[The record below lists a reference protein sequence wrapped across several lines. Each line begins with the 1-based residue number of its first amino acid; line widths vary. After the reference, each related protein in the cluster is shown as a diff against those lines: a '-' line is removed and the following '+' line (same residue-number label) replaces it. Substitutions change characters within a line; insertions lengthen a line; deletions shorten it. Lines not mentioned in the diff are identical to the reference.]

1 MPQHGIIDDNLRN
14 VLLHL
19 RQLKADNAEAR
30 SRSEQVANLRPDT
43 SVWSGDLAS
52 QQGFIEIHKAFN
64 TDKAEEALIR
74 THDATNPGNAG
85 DDIALPL
92 QIDYAAQ
99 MERAYRART
108 TMPFPRMLAHV
119 TARERGHG
127 MPRGILAFGLLRYAE
142 SVLQRAATSDG
153 GSL

>member
-1 MPQHGIIDDNLRN
+1 MPQQGIIDDNLRN

-19 RQLKADNAEAR
+19 RRLKETNAEAR
-30 SRSEQVANLRPDT
+30 CRGKQVVNLRPDT
-43 SVWSGDLAS
+43 TEWSGDLAS
-52 QQGFIEIHKAFN
+52 LQGVIDIHKAFN
-64 TDKAEEALIR
+64 ADKAEEALIR
-74 THDATNPGNAG
+74 THNVDSPGNAG

-99 MERAYRART
+99 MERAYRARAA
-108 TMPFPRMLAHV
+108 MPFPRMLSHV
-119 TARERGHG
+119 AGRERGHG
-127 MPRGILAFGLLRYAE
+127 LPRGILAFGLLRYAE

>member
-14 VLLHL
+14 ILLHL
-19 RQLKADNAEAR
+19 RKLKEENAEAR
-30 SRSEQVANLRPDT
+30 CRGKQVVNLRPDT
-43 SVWSGDLAS
+43 TEWSGDLAS
-52 QQGFIEIHKAFN
+52 RAGFVAVHKAFN
-64 TDKAEEALIR
+64 VDKAEEALIR
-74 THDATNPGNAG
+74 AHNVEDPGNAG

-99 MERAYRART
+99 MERAYRARA

-119 TARERGHG
+119 AGRERGHG
-127 MPRGILAFGLLRYAE
+127 LPRGILAFGLLRYAE